1 MPEREIPLGGGNATT
16 AVVRIAATVRKPAGP
31 QTPPVHALLTHLHD
45 VGYRHAPRSLGLDD
59 DGRHVLEYVP
69 GRVAHPTAP
78 DNPPLDP
85 VAVGRMVRGL
95 HDALDGWEPPAGAAW
110 ACPIPTD
117 GADLVVH
124 NDIAPWNIVVAPDRL
139 VLIDWDGGRLKT
151 LPDRFLIK

>member
-78 DNPPLDP
+78 DNQI
-85 VAVGRMVRGL
+85 GRAHV
-95 HDALDGWEPPAGAAW
+95 
-110 ACPIPTD
+110 
-117 GADLVVH
+117 
-124 NDIAPWNIVVAPDRL
+124 
-139 VLIDWDGGRLKT
+139 
-151 LPDRFLIK
+151 